1 MNRSS
6 SRTATVN
13 SSKATE
19 SLHLQIK
26 SRPISEKKKKRESER
41 HKTILQKSA
50 RSSADKPK
58 QRRIRRWQPS
68 HWTKGMPTTRART
81 SYPGGLEMQLGRPAV
96 HCLDSRSNLGDTETH
111 APAQSLSWL
120 RWDKNPA
127 WAGQKLEAG
136 SPSSSITSG
145 EKTGM
150 FGPSTEHAARASITE
165 SALSL
170 HQNAGVGRVS
180 SGGGERSGRAIPPA
194 VPRIPTGKPMMQL
207 SHILNASGSPYGNLG
222 KDCASGIETPHSP
235 VITPGSEPDHAI
247 VI

>member
-6 SRTATVN
+6 SKTATVN

-50 RSSADKPK
+50 GSSADKPK

-68 HWTKGMPTTRART
+68 HWTKGMATTRART
-81 SYPGGLEMQLGRPAV
+81 SYPGGLETCTGRPAV

-127 WAGQKLEAG
+127 WAGQHFEAG
-136 SPSSSITSG
+136 LPSSSITSE
-145 EKTGM
+145 EKAGM
-150 FGPSTEHAARASITE
+150 FGPSTEHAARVASITE
-165 SALSL
+165 KLSL
-170 HQNAGVGRVS
+170 HKIGVGRVS
-180 SGGGERSGRAIPPA
+180 SGGGELSGRVIPPA
-194 VPRIPTGKPMMQL
+194 VPRIPAGKPMMQL
-207 SHILNASGSPYGNLG
+207 SHILNASGLPYRNLG

-235 VITPGSEPDHAI
+235 VITPGSEPDYAI

>member
-1 MNRSS
+1 MH
-6 SRTATVN
+6 

-68 HWTKGMPTTRART
+68 HWTKGMPTMRART
-81 SYPGGLEMQLGRPAV
+81 SFPGGLEMQMGRPAV
-96 HCLDSRSNLGDTETH
+96 HCLDWRSNLLGDTETH

-127 WAGQKLEAG
+127 WAGQKIEAG

-145 EKTGM
+145 KKTGM

-235 VITPGSEPDHAI
+235 VITPGSEPDYAI

>member
-6 SRTATVN
+6 SRTATVH

-68 HWTKGMPTTRART
+68 HWTKGMPAMRART
-81 SYPGGLEMQLGRPAV
+81 SYPGGLETCTGRPAV

-127 WAGQKLEAG
+127 WAGQQIEAG
-136 SPSSSITSG
+136 SPSSIITSG

-150 FGPSTEHAARASITE
+150 FGPPTERR
-165 SALSL
+165 
-170 HQNAGVGRVS
+170 RVS
-180 SGGGERSGRAIPPA
+180 SGGGELSGRVIPPA

-207 SHILNASGSPYGNLG
+207 SHILNASGSPDINLG

-235 VITPGSEPDHAI
+235 VITPGSEPDYAI
-247 VI
+247 VV

>member
-6 SRTATVN
+6 SRTATMH

-41 HKTILQKSA
+41 HKTILQQSA

-68 HWTKGMPTTRART
+68 HWTKGMPAMRART
-81 SYPGGLEMQLGRPAV
+81 SYPGGLETCTGRPAV

-127 WAGQKLEAG
+127 WAGQHIEAG

-150 FGPSTEHAARASITE
+150 FGQSTDAVRVASITE
-165 SALSL
+165 STVSL
-170 HQNAGVGRVS
+170 YQNAGVGRVS
-180 SGGGERSGRAIPPA
+180 SGGGELSGRVIPPA

-207 SHILNASGSPYGNLG
+207 SHILNASGSPYRNLG

-235 VITPGSEPDHAI
+235 VITPGSEPDYAI
-247 VI
+247 MV